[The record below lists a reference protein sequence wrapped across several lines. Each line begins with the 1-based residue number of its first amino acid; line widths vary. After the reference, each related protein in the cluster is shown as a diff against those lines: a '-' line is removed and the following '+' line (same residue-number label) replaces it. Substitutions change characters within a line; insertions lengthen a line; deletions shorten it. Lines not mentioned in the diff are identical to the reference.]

1 MSASAQEIVE
11 LAQEELGLVV
21 AGRFTE
27 LADVHA
33 RRDRAIAAL
42 PPGGPD
48 DETRPLLEYALAL
61 QTQVGAMLDRAQGE
75 TTAELL
81 RLARG
86 RRAASGYAAT
96 TSHAAPLKRR

>member
-1 MSASAQEIVE
+1 VTAPAQQLVE

-21 AGRFTE
+21 AGRFTD

-33 RRDRAIAAL
+33 RRDRALADL

-48 DETRPLLEYALAL
+48 ADARPLLEYALAL
-61 QTQVGAMLDRAQGE
+61 QTQVGAILDRAQGE
-75 TTAELL
+75 TTAELI

-86 RRAASGYAAT
+86 RRAASGYAA
-96 TSHAAPLKRR
+96 SAGHPAALKRS